1 MEAPTNTIGNPH
13 GDYEFENLRK
23 SLAKLSIRK
32 TAGRAIK
39 IVAPYIDNVPLD
51 RPVKV
56 IFMKRD
62 FSEIVASLLAMKVI
76 WESGPEKSVP
86 RAVRWLEDKG
96 IKPLFVELRDLL
108 KYPKTVIAEV
118 GDFIGIDFDQ
128 AGALK
133 ALDRDPRR
141 GVNKLEDGKGLIY
154 FAAQGIN

>member
-1 MEAPTNTIGNPH
+1 M
-13 GDYEFENLRK
+13 
-23 SLAKLSIRK
+23 
-32 TAGRAIK
+32 IK

-76 WESGPEKSVP
+76 WESGPDKVVP

-96 IKPLFVELRDLL
+96 VTSLFVEFRQLL

-141 GVNKLEDGKGLIY
+141 GVNKLEDGKELVY
-154 FAAQGIN
+154 FN